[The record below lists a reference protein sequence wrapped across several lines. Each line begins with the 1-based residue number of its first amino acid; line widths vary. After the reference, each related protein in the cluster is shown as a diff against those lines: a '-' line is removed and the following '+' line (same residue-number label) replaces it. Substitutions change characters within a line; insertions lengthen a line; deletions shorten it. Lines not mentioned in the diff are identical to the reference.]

1 MKVKWLISILLVAC
15 IGLFPAFA
23 HATSDI
29 SVTTTLDT
37 DEPIKVVIEDN
48 KTDSDIKLKG
58 VSVTRQTVTPQDSN
72 GLKSIM
78 LGLIGDY
85 ETVVT
90 DYTYQSGSS
99 GYYSHSINIERDWS
113 WIMTCA
119 LFIVVIYCV
128 FRAVGGILT
137 WR

>member
-1 MKVKWLISILLVAC
+1 MKVKWLISVLIVAC

-29 SVTTTLDT
+29 SVKSTLDV
-37 DEPIKVVIEDN
+37 DEPIKVIIEDN
-48 KTDSDIKLKG
+48 QTDNDIRLKG
-58 VSVTRQTVTPQDSN
+58 VSVTRETVTPQDAN
-72 GLKSIM
+72 GLKAIM
-78 LGLIGDY
+78 LELIGDY

-99 GYYSHSINIERDWS
+99 GYYSHSISIERDWS
-113 WIMTCA
+113 WIFTCS

-128 FRAVGGILT
+128 FRAVGGILSCK
-137 WR
+137 